1 MHDNAPLPAAGP
13 HLHQIRRLYVA
24 LGLIVVALLLLG
36 ALIVIRQHDPATDTS
51 TQETFTPAPSSLI
64 SSLAQVPV
72 SVANAVGVTTP
83 TYPVTPLHGTT
94 AHPVWQDSSG
104 TGAARPV
111 VFFYGAEFSPY
122 AAAGRWPLVVA
133 LSRFGTFTQLGQATS
148 AGSEV
153 FSGLTGFTFWR
164 VAYTSKWVALDTVER
179 YGTVDPTGARYVS
192 LQHTDSAEAAAVAV
206 FDPAGTFPLL
216 DVANRFVLAGSTFS
230 PTVLADL
237 SSSQIAANLAYPT
250 NPVTQALMTAANEIT
265 AAICTQTGQQPGAVC
280 AARGVQAA
288 DERMGIKPAG

>member
-51 TQETFTPAPSSLI
+51 NQETFTPAPSSLI
-64 SSLAQVPV
+64 TSLAQIP
-72 SVANAVGVTTP
+72 SQISNAVGVTTP
-83 TYPVTPLHGTT
+83 AYPVTPLRGTS

-104 TGAARPV
+104 SGAAKPV

-122 AAAGRWPLVVA
+122 AAAGRWPLVIA

-153 FSGLTGFTFWR
+153 FSGLSGFTFWHVTYASR
-164 VAYTSKWVALDTVER
+164 WVTFDAVER

-192 LQHTDSAEAAAVAV
+192 LQHTDSVEAAAVAV

-216 DVANRFVLAGSTFS
+216 DVANRYVLAGSSFS

-237 SSSQIAANLAYPT
+237 SSSEIAANLAYPT
-250 NPVTQALMTAANEIT
+250 NPVTQALVTAANEVT
-265 AAICTQTGQQPGAVC
+265 AAICTQTGQQPEPVC

-288 DERMGIKPAG
+288 DQRMGIKPAG